1 MTVSDQ
7 AENLRHM
14 TKPKPVR
21 VIAVTSGKGGVGKT
35 NVAVNLAI
43 SMARVGHQV
52 MLMDA
57 DLGLANIDVMLGLK
71 TEYDLSHVIEG
82 KVDLEEILID
92 GPEGIKVVPASSGT
106 ARMAELSQAENAGLI
121 RAFSELS
128 IPLDTFIIDTAAGIH
143 DSVVSFAKA
152 AREVVVVV
160 CDEPTSITDAYAML
174 KVLNLDHGVQR
185 FHVLSNMVRDE
196 KHGQQ
201 LYMKLMKVA
210 NHYLDVTLDY
220 MGHVPMDEKIVMSVR
235 KQRPIVL
242 EYPGAPAALALQD
255 IAKKA
260 AAWPIPK
267 SAEGHLEFFVERLI
281 KYRTEVEGSYA

>member
-1 MTVSDQ
+1 MTGSDQ
-7 AENLRHM
+7 AESLRRM

-43 SMARVGHQV
+43 SMARAGHQV

-71 TEYDLSHVIEG
+71 TEYDLSHVIDG
-82 KVDLEEILID
+82 KVDLEEILIE
-92 GPEGIKVVPASSGT
+92 GPEGIKIVPASSGT
-106 ARMAELSQAENAGLI
+106 ARMAELSQAENVGLI

-143 DSVVSFAKA
+143 DSVISFAKA

-185 FHVLSNMVRDE
+185 FHVLCNMVKND

-201 LYMKLMKVA
+201 LYVKLMKVA

-242 EYPGAPAALALQD
+242 EYPGAPAALALQE
-255 IAKKA
+255 IAKTA
-260 AAWPIPK
+260 AAWPIPD

-281 KYRTEVEGSYA
+281 KYRTEVEGNYA